1 MSTNINIETIIET
14 KKDAEGKN
22 KTKIYCTFC
31 PSKMLNAGTASL
43 TNMEVSIVYITIVI
57 TFQYRK
63 KLHDTVRFFSYKLL
77 A

>member
-1 MSTNINIETIIET
+1 MSTNIIETIIET

-43 TNMEVSIVYITIVI
+43 TNTEVSIVYIMIVI

-63 KLHDTVRFFSYKLL
+63 KLHDTLLGFFHVIL